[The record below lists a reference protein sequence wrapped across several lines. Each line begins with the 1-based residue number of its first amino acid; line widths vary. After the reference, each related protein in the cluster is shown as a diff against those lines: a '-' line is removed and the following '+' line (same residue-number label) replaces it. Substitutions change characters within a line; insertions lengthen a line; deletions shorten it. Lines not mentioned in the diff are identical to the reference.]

1 MKSRGKPVVQGLW
14 IGDRLSRFEHNSI
27 KSYLKQGYT
36 YELYTYWPVANVPD
50 DVWIRDARE
59 IIPEDKIFTFGGAIT
74 PFSDLFRYKL
84 LHDRGGIWSDCDIIC
99 TRPFHLATVGQTDPY
114 IFVTERTILK
124 GAFNSCIKKPPY
136 TCKLRKVLNSFIM
149 APKGSPL
156 MKAMYDRCLAELRK
170 HPERYQPYVNPHNKV
185 IKVPRRVKL
194 VKRGR
199 TLKSQHVKSRSRH
212 LKSISR
218 QPSTQ
223 LVDGQGSSLRRVE
236 HRVVLWSGSSQAL
249 IEPSRKTKSDKNKT
263 RKTQKADR
271 VDKVTVTKNIGLQ
284 SYHWSGGS
292 KLLEQQIA
300 VFGLEKWIRDPVFAF
315 PVNWWDFRYIFQS
328 VPGDVIPASRGWQE
342 DTRLDHILA
351 DEETALVVIH
361 NGWIKNQGLDKDAKY
376 PADSLFE
383 RLDRFVNLDSV
394 KNKKNF

>member
-27 KSYLKQGYT
+27 KSYLKQGYH
-36 YELYTYWPVANVPD
+36 YELYTYWPVANVPEG
-50 DVWIRDARE
+50 VWVRDARE

-84 LHDRGGIWSDCDIIC
+84 LHDRGGVWTDCDIIC
-99 TRPFHLATVGQTDPY
+99 TRPFHLATVGQSDSY

-156 MKAMYDRCLAELRK
+156 MKVMYDRCLAELRK
-170 HPERYQPYVNPHNKV
+170 HPERYQPYVNPHNKA
-185 IKVPRRVKL
+185 IKVPRRTKTD
-194 VKRGR
+194 KHGM
-199 TLKSQHVKSRSRH
+199 TKKNHPGHMKSSSGHT
-212 LKSISR
+212 SI
-218 QPSTQ
+218 Q
-223 LVDGQGSSLRRVE
+223 LVDSQGSSLRRVE
-236 HRVVLWSGSSQAL
+236 HRVVLWSGSSQAHDAS
-249 IEPSRKTKSDKNKT
+249 IQKSNKTKTKH
-263 RKTQKADR
+263 TQKAGKPN
-271 VDKVTVTKNIGLQ
+271 KVTVVTKNIGLQ
-284 SYHWSGGS
+284 SYHWPGGS

-300 VFGLEKWIRDPVFAF
+300 AFGLEKWIRDPVFAF

-328 VPGDVIPASRGWQE
+328 VPGDVIPASRGWKE
-342 DTRLDHILA
+342 DTRLDHILD

-383 RLDRFVNLDSV
+383 RLDRFVNS
-394 KNKKNF
+394 

>member
-27 KSYLKQGYT
+27 KSYLKQGYH
-36 YELYTYWPVANVPD
+36 YELYTYWPVANVPEG
-50 DVWIRDARE
+50 VWVRDARE
-59 IIPEDKIFTFGGAIT
+59 IIPESEIFTFGGAIT

-84 LHDRGGIWSDCDIIC
+84 LYDHGGVWTDCDIIC
-99 TRPFHLATVGQTDPY
+99 TRPFHLATIGQPEPY

-149 APKGSPL
+149 APKGSPV

-170 HPERYQPYVNPHNKV
+170 HPERYQPYVNPHNKI
-185 IKVPRRVKL
+185 IKVPRRAKAG
-194 VKRGR
+194 KHGM
-199 TLKSQHVKSRSRH
+199 TQKSHSGHKKSHSVH
-212 LKSISR
+212 
-218 QPSTQ
+218 PSVQ
-223 LVDGQGSSLRRVE
+223 LVEGRGSSLRRIE
-236 HRVVLWSGSSQAL
+236 HRVVLWSGSSRA
-249 IEPSRKTKSDKNKT
+249 SRGKSNKTKKVKQNKIN
-263 RKTQKADR
+263 A
-271 VDKVTVTKNIGLQ
+271 TVTKNIGLQ
-284 SYHWSGGS
+284 SYHWPGGS
-292 KLLEQQIA
+292 KLLERLINE
-300 VFGLEKWIRDPVFAF
+300 FGLEKWIRDPVFAF

-328 VPGDVIPASRGWQE
+328 VPNGVIPASRGWKE

-383 RLDRFVNLDSV
+383 RLDRMINS
-394 KNKKNF
+394 K